1 MQNKVIGQYN
11 GKDIYAGTDAEVS
24 AQMFGSTKP
33 TPNYSITSEN
43 IKPVV
48 PTPIAS
54 TKENVDYG
62 TLLNTS
68 TAQVEANYEAQKK
81 EVERFY
87 EQAKNESKSISDLN
101 YLLGNKEQDLNN
113 EYSKKGA
120 DGKSVYDLES
130 DLGRLT
136 AESKSLSR
144 ERDMIPSIVQEQFKN
159 TGATDRGVAPI
170 ETGKLRE
177 NALRNMDIAY
187 QSDIMTNRFNSA
199 VKMADRIVDVKY
211 KKLEA
216 EIEAKKTNLAS
227 LEKYDLSP
235 AEKRLAESTS
245 RKLELEKEEL
255 NRKKENEKLMQ
266 NLIIKGAEQKAPPE
280 VLANAQKGK
289 TPQEVAIALGP
300 WAGDFWQM
308 ENYREEIKKKALE
321 NRQTETDLNSGS
333 FGNSFG
339 GATSTITATM
349 GIDPNTPLSSIIGNQ
364 SQMSTLVD
372 LIVKQEGNVLKTDA
386 NGNLYRISQ
395 TGKIINNPGNI
406 KYTGL
411 PGQTNSGAKAT
422 DGGTFANYNT
432 LEQGKNAIA
441 NLIKNAAA
449 NKSASY
455 GQNPSLGKFI
465 DIYKGEYNPNKSQYS
480 SLTSTILASG
490 KFTKDQVS
498 QIKKAINS
506 GSDPVT
512 VIKNNAK
519 NLLGQTEANELLAT
533 ERSLESMKALQT
545 ALTNYYNAGG
555 DTGILT
561 GKWENAVNALG
572 KVNDPGK
579 AAFAVQVQTA
589 LQKYRKDI
597 SGTAFGVQEASDI
610 ESVFPSIKK
619 GQILNDIVVKERIK
633 DFERTIDTTYGSVLG
648 SEYEKIKTST
658 NLNTAKTNYVSQHE
672 SAKSNNN
679 KAKMPFST
687 FINNVN

>member
-113 EYSKKGA
+113 EYSRKGA

-266 NLIIKGAEQKAPPE
+266 NLIIKGAEQGAPRSILDGANKA
-280 VLANAQKGK
+280 K

-300 WAGDFWQM
+300 WAGDYWQNQKLELELKKLRNESSTTFFNSGDLIQGF
-308 ENYREEIKKKALE
+308 ENTTSITADQITQALSLNETGGGKNVRAGASGELASEFQYMPSTWNRYSQEYNNAINGKNSPIPFSRGLETEVTKWKVQKWLDAGYNAVQIAAMWNGGEGAANNWKSKVGVNSKGVKYDVPAYVNSFAKHLSSVSGIQQGGSQVAQSWLKQFNEGLLSAEEIYTKI
-321 NRQTETDLNSGS
+321 
-333 FGNSFG
+333 GNSKENV
-339 GATSTITATM
+339 S
-349 GIDPNTPLSSIIGNQ
+349 
-364 SQMSTLVD
+364 
-372 LIVKQEGNVLKTDA
+372 VKNEV
-386 NGNLYRISQ
+386 
-395 TGKIINNPGNI
+395 
-406 KYTGL
+406 
-411 PGQTNSGAKAT
+411 
-422 DGGTFANYNT
+422 
-432 LEQGKNAIA
+432 A
-441 NLIKNAAA
+441 NLIAAQGGKRVFAQDSTAVEKIQEQIDSLKKVINNRSYKAISGAIQGTPFDLFGTKGNALTLVSSVLQSETLNQLADAKAKGITFGALSNAELNAVASAA
-449 NKSASY
+449 GRLQARAIKED
-455 GQNPSLGKFI
+455 GQITGFRGSQAAFI
-465 DIYKGEYNPNKSQYS
+465 DDAEILIKNLQKSIINKTGGNNIYS
-480 SLTSTILASG
+480 SLV
-490 KFTKDQVS
+490 DQVENV
-498 QIKKAINS
+498 KTT
-506 GSDPVT
+506 SDGYIPKDVF
-512 VIKNNAK
+512 
-519 NLLGQTEANELLAT
+519 
-533 ERSLESMKALQT
+533 
-545 ALTNYYNAGG
+545 
-555 DTGILT
+555 
-561 GKWENAVNALG
+561 VN
-572 KVNDPGK
+572 
-579 AAFAVQVQTA
+579 
-589 LQKYRKDI
+589 
-597 SGTAFGVQEASDI
+597 
-610 ESVFPSIKK
+610 SIK
-619 GQILNDIVVKERIK
+619 
-633 DFERTIDTTYGSVLG
+633 
-648 SEYEKIKTST
+648 
-658 NLNTAKTNYVSQHE
+658 
-672 SAKSNNN
+672 
-679 KAKMPFST
+679 
-687 FINNVN
+687 